1 MRLFFSLLLLLTVGI
16 TAAQDA
22 AGEFTDHPARVVTN
36 INGLNV
42 RRTPAIETDN
52 IVGRLQPGQQ
62 VHVLAREGDWQQV
75 RNENGLFGWSHS
87 DYLIDM
93 PARQLGETRAFRIRD
108 HLRDTSVLVNAELR
122 HIGTHNYIY
131 VNARNDED
139 AKTISTGHLQLVGN
153 LFDDRIYSQALA
165 LWGEGNVPSY
175 EGDERVVILF
185 LHGYDVPGIG
195 GGWYSGREAM
205 PGEVNPYGDR
215 VGFLAIKWNVLY
227 HGAKAQ
233 VRTVTH
239 EFHHMIQHMVSVDQ
253 IEWVYEGLAEFGT
266 IHLLGMTFDET
277 EILSTNSFFNSPRTP
292 LQAEQDRNIVSLT
305 PYVAWRLFMTYIHE
319 RFGLETLQSLA
330 RRSGDG
336 LAALNAIFAERGIA
350 LDADSFFADWV
361 LANYLQ
367 DRQLGD
373 GRYGYELLESFSVE
387 TPAAFGHIMQLPA
400 QIQETNYQYATD
412 YYQLILPAAEQT
424 SHLSLELQLAA
435 PASQDAWLQL
445 VQVVNGQVILQRFR
459 ASDFHGQA
467 IPVSLDTG
475 ASYAFLAI
483 SPFAPSQPDKAEPT
497 DYALVIQTQAEPL
510 STIWNTAHAGDPA
523 GVRRQVARG
532 VNPNLTDEHGNTA
545 LMRAAFWGYEEIVQY
560 LLNAGANLHLQNNSG
575 RTALHEAAFW
585 GHAGVVQR
593 LLAAGANLH
602 QADKSGRTAVDEAL
616 DWGHSLTLLQF
627 YLYGAE
633 LDLAEQIGP
642 SVLVKAARAGHADIF
657 SLVFTADMDVSWRDE
672 EGRTA
677 LHEAAYWGYNEPISQ
692 LLEAGA
698 DVNARDAYG
707 QTPFMLAATNGQV
720 ESLVLLLATG
730 ADANLQDTAGRTAL
744 SMAAMN
750 GQAFTVAWLL
760 RASDVDVQLTE
771 RGSGRNAL
779 HLAAAAGHDEVV
791 ALLTLTDLDPNAP
804 DTNEQTAQVL
814 AAAAGHAEVLEL
826 LRIASLPPGLREDI
840 ERPRRDTQK
849 TTTAFFRAAWA
860 GDLPELERLFN
871 LITIVDI
878 QNHQL
883 RTVLHL
889 AAESGH
895 RNSVL
900 RLLHAGASP
909 NARDGINNW
918 IPLFFAIENGHTEIA
933 TLLFAAGSHLYYFDY
948 SVRTALHFATSKQ
961 NVEIVQIL
969 LTQLGRWDGINI
981 DAQDTIGRTPL
992 MHAAYLGNLEIVD
1005 MLLNVGANPNLLT
1018 EQGISAIGY
1027 AAIDGHTAII
1037 QRLRAAGA
1045 N

>member
-1 MRLFFSLLLLLTVGI
+1 MRLFFSLLLLLTVDI
-16 TAAQDA
+16 TAAQDTA
-22 AGEFTDHPARVVTN
+22 PEAMTEFTDHPARVVTN
-36 INGLNV
+36 INALRV
-42 RRTPAIETDN
+42 RSSPAIEAEN
-52 IVGRLQPGQQ
+52 IVGQLRPGQRVQ
-62 VHVLAREGDWQQV
+62 VLARAGDWQQV
-75 RNENGLFGWSHS
+75 RREDGLVGWSHS
-87 DYLIDM
+87 DYLIDL

-122 HIGTHNYIY
+122 HIGAHNYIY

-215 VGFLAIKWNVLY
+215 VGFLAIKWNPLA
-227 HGAKAQ
+227 HD
-233 VRTVTH
+233 VRYQTKDLAH
-239 EFHHMIQHMVSVDQ
+239 EFLHMIQHMVGFDQ
-253 IEWVYEGLAEFGT
+253 MEWVIEGLAEFASKYV
-266 IHLLGMTFDET
+266 LGEGYSKFIND
-277 EILSTNSFFNSPRTP
+277 PRIP
-292 LQAEQDRNIVSLT
+292 LQVDIQPDLVGT
-305 PYVAWRLFMTYIHE
+305 KVYDVWRLFMDYIHE
-319 RFGLETLQSLA
+319 RFGLETVQHFA
-330 RRSGDG
+330 RHPEDG
-336 LAALNAIFAERGIA
+336 LAALDAVFAERGIEM
-350 LDADSFFADWV
+350 DADTFFADWV

-367 DRQLGD
+367 DSQLED
-373 GRYGYELLESFSVE
+373 GRYGYEILDGGAARTS
-387 TPAAFGHIMQLPA
+387 PAFGNVTQLPA
-400 QIQETNYQYATD
+400 QIQESNYSYATD
-412 YYQLILPAAEQT
+412 YYGLSLPAAEQT
-424 SHLSLELQLAA
+424 RQIILNLQLAA
-435 PASQDAWLQL
+435 PSSQDVWLQL
-445 VQVVNGQVILQRFR
+445 VQVVDGRVILQRFH

-467 IPVSLDTG
+467 IPVSLETG
-475 ASYAFLAI
+475 ANYAFLAI

-642 SVLVKAARAGHADIF
+642 SVLVEAARAGHADIF

-677 LHEAAYWGYNEPISQ
+677 LHEAAFWGYNEPISQ

-804 DTNEQTAQVL
+804 DTNGQTAQVL

-948 SVRTALHFATSKQ
+948 SVRTALHFACWSQ
-961 NVEIVQIL
+961 NVEIVRVL
-969 LTQLGRWDGINI
+969 LTQQGRWDGINVN
-981 DAQDTIGRTPL
+981 AQDTIGRTPL
-992 MHAAYLGNLEIVD
+992 MHAALFGNLEIVD
-1005 MLLNVGANPNLLT
+1005 MLLNAGADPNLLT